1 MLSYRMKCKRC
12 GGFLY
17 EEETFYDQNDVCN
30 MQIGCYICSH
40 KAYIPVRE
48 WDKFK
53 AKLAEACKRAA

>member
-1 MLSYRMKCKRC
+1 MVSYQMKCKRC

-40 KAYIPVRE
+40 KAYLPMKE
-48 WDKFK
+48 WNLFK
-53 AKLAEACKRAA
+53 TKLLKALRYAA